1 MASSSDDFSWW
12 EVLFI
17 IVIGLA
23 LVFGVRWLVNHKKE
37 QISCIKGK
45 FTVCVGDTEKFG
57 VPTCY
62 DFPLDKYT
70 YKRYDD
76 HLVVINKEVSS
87 DVVNYPNK
95 QLISAA
101 KSGCKD

>member
-1 MASSSDDFSWW
+1 MWQAILSIVLGL
-12 EVLFI
+12 VLF
-17 IVIGLA
+17 
-23 LVFGVRWLVNHKKE
+23 FGVRWLVNHKEE
-37 QISCIKGK
+37 QVRCVKGK

-62 DFPLDKYT
+62 DFPLDKYQ
-70 YKRYDD
+70 YKKYDD
-76 HLVVINKEVSS
+76 HLVVINKEVST

>member
-1 MASSSDDFSWW
+1 MASSSDNLSWW
-12 EVLFI
+12 EVLII

-23 LVFGVRWLVNHKKE
+23 LFFGAKWLISNKEE
-37 QISCIKGK
+37 QISCVKGK

-76 HLVVINKEVSS
+76 HLVVINKEVST

>member
-1 MASSSDDFSWW
+1 MASSSDNLSWW

-23 LVFGVRWLVNHKKE
+23 LFFGVRWLVNLKEE
-37 QISCIKGK
+37 QIRCVKGK

-62 DFPLDKYT
+62 DFPLDKYQ
-70 YKRYDD
+70 YKKYSD
-76 HLVVINKEVSS
+76 HLVVINKEVST
-87 DVVNYPNK
+87 DVVNYPSK

>member
-1 MASSSDDFSWW
+1 MASSSDDLSWW
-12 EVLFI
+12 ELLFI

-23 LVFGVRWLVNHKKE
+23 LFFGARWLINHKEE

-45 FTVCVGDTEKFG
+45 LTVCVGDTEKFG

-62 DFPLDKYT
+62 DFPLDKYQ
-70 YKRYDD
+70 YKQYDD
-76 HLVVINKEVSS
+76 HLVVINKEVAS